1 MIQTHAIT
9 KRFDRL
15 QILKGIDIEVHDR
28 EIVAIVGPSGAGKT
42 TLLQIVGTLDRPDSG
57 HVISDGV
64 DSFTLSGRRPCA
76 VR

>member
-15 QILKGIDIEVHDR
+15 QILKGIDIEMHDR

-42 TLLQIVGTLDRPDSG
+42 TRTHRFQPRP
-57 HVISDGV
+57 
-64 DSFTLSGRRPCA
+64 TP
-76 VR
+76 